1 MVSDYH
7 PYRHLDFGPAPSV
20 ATGTVTWTAPVRA
33 AAAFDEAVECPGREY
48 HEESGRVFC
57 YLLQIGRHRWARVIR
72 YRIGRLQM
80 KLATCYHLSDRWGL
94 GLDLPS

>member
-1 MVSDYH
+1 MT
-7 PYRHLDFGPAPSV
+7 G
-20 ATGTVTWTAPVRA
+20 TGTVTAPVRA
-33 AAAFDEAVECPGREY
+33 ATALAVECPGREY
-48 HEESGRVFC
+48 HEESGRVFY

-94 GLDLPS
+94 GLDPPS